1 MENKT
6 EGTQCKKSNTRLK
19 PGKFPTSL
27 AVESSPELAEAETRR
42 QKKKLDGG
50 RCEQSL
56 RRAWTVLWFPY
67 KQNLGFHNIEW
78 K

>member
-42 QKKKLDGG
+42 QKKKKLDGG
-50 RCEQSL
+50 ICEKSL
-56 RRAWTVLWFPY
+56 RRA
-67 KQNLGFHNIEW
+67 
-78 K
+78 